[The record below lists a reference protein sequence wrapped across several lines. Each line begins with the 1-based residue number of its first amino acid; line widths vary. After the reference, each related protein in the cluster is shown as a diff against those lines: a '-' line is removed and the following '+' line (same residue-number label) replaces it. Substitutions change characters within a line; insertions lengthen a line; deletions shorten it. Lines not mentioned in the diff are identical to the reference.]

1 MAAEDILLSIV
12 VLAILF
18 AIELAYFKVA
28 RRFSIIDK
36 PNERSSHLDPVI
48 RGGGIIFLA
57 GVLFWF
63 VYAEFSWPLFVLGI
77 ASAAMISFA
86 DDIRSQP
93 ARVRIVIHFIAMI
106 LVFYTVGL
114 FSWSWWL
121 IILAYIVSVGA
132 LNAFNFM
139 DGINGI
145 TGIYSLVMLL
155 TFLWIQQN
163 IVLFTD
169 ATFIV
174 INVLSILVFLFFNFR
189 KKARCFAGDVGSVA
203 MAFILIFLL
212 LQLVYTT
219 ENLLWV
225 LLFYIY
231 GIDSVVTI
239 MYRLKRGENIFKP
252 HRTHLYQYLCNE
264 MKWQHRTVSVIYGI
278 AQFIVNVILIYSM
291 RHDAWVIIVILVVSV
306 PIVYLAVRES
316 ILRNISRRPL

>member
-1 MAAEDILLSIV
+1 
-12 VLAILF
+12 
-18 AIELAYFKVA
+18 
-28 RRFSIIDK
+28 
-36 PNERSSHLDPVI
+36 
-48 RGGGIIFLA
+48 
-57 GVLFWF
+57 
-63 VYAEFSWPLFVLGI
+63 
-77 ASAAMISFA
+77 
-86 DDIRSQP
+86 
-93 ARVRIVIHFIAMI
+93 VIHFIAMI

>member
-1 MAAEDILLSIV
+1 
-12 VLAILF
+12 
-18 AIELAYFKVA
+18 
-28 RRFSIIDK
+28 
-36 PNERSSHLDPVI
+36 
-48 RGGGIIFLA
+48 
-57 GVLFWF
+57 
-63 VYAEFSWPLFVLGI
+63 
-77 ASAAMISFA
+77 
-86 DDIRSQP
+86 
-93 ARVRIVIHFIAMI
+93 
-106 LVFYTVGL
+106 
-114 FSWSWWL
+114 
-121 IILAYIVSVGA
+121 
-132 LNAFNFM
+132 
-139 DGINGI
+139 
-145 TGIYSLVMLL
+145 
-155 TFLWIQQN
+155 
-163 IVLFTD
+163 
-169 ATFIV
+169 
-174 INVLSILVFLFFNFR
+174 LSILVFLFFNFR